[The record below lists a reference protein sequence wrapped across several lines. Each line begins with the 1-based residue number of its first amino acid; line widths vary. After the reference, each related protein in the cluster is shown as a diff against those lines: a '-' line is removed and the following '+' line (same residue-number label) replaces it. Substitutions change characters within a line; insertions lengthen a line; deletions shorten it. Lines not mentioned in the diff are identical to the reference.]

1 MSRLDALPQPFKS
14 AKRKINVF
22 LHRQRWKE
30 TLIFLAFVFLS
41 FGFWYLQSLQQDYEI
56 ERTIPIRYKNIPHEI
71 AFTDTVP
78 NKIKIHIRD
87 KGSVLLNYSF
97 GRTFNP
103 IEINMK
109 DMPVDKGTVVLE
121 RKDIESDIYKQLM
134 ASTVLTNYEPEQI
147 HVTYTKRIEKD
158 LPVVFNGNIQY
169 EPGYHRSGEMQ
180 ITPAY
185 IQVYAAKSVLDT
197 LTHVQTVY
205 TDIKKANKSFTR
217 ALPIQKIEGVAYNP
231 ESITITIPIE
241 QYTEKTL
248 DIPVVITQVPG
259 DYTIR
264 LFPPTVKV
272 ISSLP
277 LSKYKDLEADQF
289 EIRIPFAELEQ
300 NLTGILPVSLTRQPD
315 WTRSSSLSPDK
326 IEFILEQRREND

>member
-1 MSRLDALPQPFKS
+1 MSRLDALIQPFKS

-30 TLIFLAFVFLS
+30 TLIFLAFVLLS

-78 NKIKIHIRD
+78 NKIKVRIRD

-97 GRTFNP
+97 GRTFAP

-109 DMPVDKGTVVLE
+109 DMPVDQGTVILE

-134 ASTVLTNYEPEQI
+134 SSTVLVSYDPAQI
-147 HVTYTKRIEKD
+147 NVTYTKRIEKD

-169 EPGYHRSGEMQ
+169 EPGYHRSDEIQ

-185 IQVYAAKSVLDT
+185 VQVYAAKSVLDT
-197 LTHVQTVY
+197 LTSIQTVY

-217 ALPIQKIEGVAYNP
+217 ALPLQKIEGVAYNP
-231 ESITITIPIE
+231 ESITITIPID

-248 DIPVVITQVPG
+248 DIPVIITQIPA
-259 DYTIR
+259 DYTVR
-264 LFPPTVKV
+264 LFPSSVKV

-277 LSKYKDLEADQF
+277 LSRYRDLDADQF
-289 EIRIPFAELEQ
+289 EIRIPFSELEQ
-300 NLTGILPVSLTRQPD
+300 NLTGILPISLTKGPD
-315 WTRSSSLSPDK
+315 WIRSSSLSPDK
-326 IEFILEQRREND
+326 IEFILEQRRNND